1 MGNISINEQMTAD
14 NKRKHKLSSKEKAYL
29 DKLLAE
35 KGKRLASNIY
45 RGSLDGFMN
54 EDFHSRCDEKGP
66 TVSLF
71 KVKKNQHWIG
81 GFTNV

>member
-1 MGNISINEQMTAD
+1 MTAE
-14 NKRKHKLSSKEKAYL
+14 NKRKHKLSPKEKAYL

-35 KGKRLASNIY
+35 KGKRLTSNIY
-45 RGSLDGFMN
+45 RGSLDGFKWV
-54 EDFHSRCDEKGP
+54 DFHSRCDQKGP

-71 KVKKNQHWIG
+71 KVKENQHWIG